1 MVRTALVLANDE
13 RGLQQIFGLPV
24 VRRLVLLMH
33 RAGIEEVQVVSR
45 EESIFAALSDLIP
58 PEAFHM
64 VRDPAELDNVVGKI
78 NIGQGEGVLI
88 ARADLVVDRR
98 SISTF
103 VQAPDRFMDGC
114 STYALAPCERADT
127 EAIYAVGKDVLSF
140 AARAIWSPDQ
150 SGLTILDRAEQ
161 LAATPGLPCG
171 VGSEN
176 ASVRTAEDR
185 LVTALPSATVD
196 RDGFMARHVD
206 RHVSLFISRRL
217 AHTPVSPNGVTLFN
231 VAVGLAGAF
240 LLSRG
245 GYWSQLIG
253 TLSFLL
259 CVVLDGVDGEIARL
273 KLQETVFGH
282 YLDIITDNIV
292 HLAIFIG
299 LGVGLY
305 FQTGNKVYL
314 YLLWVLLGGF
324 AFCAAAVYK
333 VSRVN
338 PDKPRPRTVER
349 LTGLLANRDF
359 AYLLVA
365 LAIIGRLSWFLIG
378 SAVGS
383 YLFAVL
389 LLALDLGERG
399 SPARC

>member
-1 MVRTALVLANDE
+1 MVRTALILANDE

-33 RAGIEEVQVVSR
+33 RAGIEAVHIVSR
-45 EESIFAALSDLIP
+45 QESLFAALSDLIL
-58 PEAFHM
+58 PEAFHI
-64 VRDPAELDNVVGKI
+64 VRDVEELDGVLGKI
-78 NIGQGEGVLI
+78 SIGQGEGALV
-88 ARADLVVDRR
+88 ARADLVVDRK
-98 SISTF
+98 SIFTF
-103 VQAPDRFMDGC
+103 VQAPDRFMDSG
-114 STYALAPCERADT
+114 SMYALASREKAGT
-127 EAIYAVGKDVLSF
+127 EAIYSAGKDVLSS

-171 VGSEN
+171 VGSEH

-185 LVTALPSATVD
+185 LVAALPSATVN

-206 RHVSLFISRRL
+206 RHVSRFISRRL
-217 AHTPVSPNGVTLFN
+217 VSTSVTPNGVTLFH

-253 TLSFLL
+253 TLFFLL

-292 HLAIFIG
+292 HLAIFTG

-324 AFCAAAVYK
+324 AFCAASVYK

-338 PDKPRPRTVER
+338 PDKPRSRTVER